1 MSDIL
6 EMKHGG
12 LTIIIDRL
20 LCVGFGDCIEI
31 APEAFEFDKDGIVK
45 FKESLAEVDRERL
58 IKSCD
63 ICPVDALT
71 ILDEAGVQIVP

>member
-6 EMKHGG
+6 EIKHDG

-31 APEAFEFDKDGIVK
+31 APEAFEFDKDGIVT
-45 FKESLAEVDRERL
+45 FKDSLKDVERERL
-58 IKSCD
+58 IKACD

-71 ILDEAGVQIVP
+71 VLDEAGVQIVP